1 MTAAVPQ
8 RAADRNPLIALTL
21 GDPAGVGPEVVAKAL
36 AQPNVRALADLVVVG
51 SPAVLDR
58 AFALVDAGLHATP
71 VADPAEPVAPDAVGV
86 YEEGVDEDRRA
97 DPPLADLPYGRVSA
111 AAGAAA
117 VAWATTAA
125 RLALD
130 GRVDGVAT
138 APLNKEAAHLAGHAE
153 VGHQEIYQKLT
164 GAEHV
169 MTMLLAP
176 GLRVVH
182 LTTHRSLRE
191 ACDAVTQESVLAAL
205 RLTHDFFAEHGIAQ
219 ARIAAAAL
227 NPHGGEAGLLGSEE
241 TTAIG
246 PAVGAARELGID
258 ATGPVPADTVFN
270 RAIDGVF
277 DVVLAMYHDQGHIAI
292 KVHDWSRS
300 VTVNLGLPF
309 LRTSVDH
316 GTAFDIAGRGSAD
329 PAGMIEAV
337 RLAAQLARTGS
348 LVSV

>member
-1 MTAAVPQ
+1 MAAAVPQ
-8 RAADRNPLIALTL
+8 HSEDRLPLIALTL

-36 AQPNVRALADLVVVG
+36 AAPGVRALADLVVVG
-51 SPAVLDR
+51 NPAVLDR
-58 AFALVDAGLHATP
+58 AFALVDAELHAAQ
-71 VADPAEPVAPDAVGV
+71 VADPAEAVAADAVGV
-86 YEEGVDEDRRA
+86 FEDEPPPEPLEE
-97 DPPLADLPYGRVSA
+97 LPYGRVSA

-130 GRVDGVAT
+130 GRVDGIAT

-153 VGHQEIYQKLT
+153 VGHQEIYQKMT
-164 GAEHV
+164 GVEHV

-191 ACDAVTQESVLAAL
+191 ACDAVTRENVLAAL
-205 RLTHDFFAEHGIAQ
+205 RLTHAFFVEHGIAEP
-219 ARIAAAAL
+219 RIAAAAL
-227 NPHGGEAGLLGSEE
+227 NPHGGEAGLLGAEE
-241 TTAIG
+241 TTAIA
-246 PAVGAARELGID
+246 PAVEAARELGVD

-270 RAIDGVF
+270 RAIDGTF

-316 GTAFDIAGRGSAD
+316 GTAFDIAGRGVAD

-348 LVSV
+348 LVAV

>member
-1 MTAAVPQ
+1 MAATVPEH
-8 RAADRNPLIALTL
+8 APDRPPLIALTL

-36 AQPNVRALADLVVVG
+36 AAPGVRALADLVVIG
-51 SPAVLDR
+51 NAGVLDR
-58 AFALVDAGLHATP
+58 AFTLVDAELHAAP

-86 YEEGVDEDRRA
+86 YEDEPPY
-97 DPPLADLPYGRVSA
+97 PPLEDLAYGRVSA

-130 GRVDGVAT
+130 GRVDAT
-138 APLNKEAAHLAGHAE
+138 APLNKEAANLAGHAE
-153 VGHQEIYQKLT
+153 VGHQEIYQKMT
-164 GAEHV
+164 GAERV

-182 LTTHRSLRE
+182 LTTHRSLRD
-191 ACDAVTQESVLAAL
+191 ACDAVTLDAVLAAL
-205 RLTHDFFAEHGIAQ
+205 RLTHDYFTGHGIAQ

-241 TTAIG
+241 TTAIA
-246 PAVGAARELGID
+246 PAVQAARELGID

-270 RAIDGVF
+270 RAIDGAF

-316 GTAFDIAGRGSAD
+316 GTAFDIAGLGTAD
-329 PAGMIEAV
+329 PVGMIEAV

-348 LVSV
+348 LVAV

>member
-1 MTAAVPQ
+1 MAAPPAP
-8 RAADRNPLIALTL
+8 RSGGRRNPLIALTL

-36 AQPNVRALADLVVVG
+36 AEPSVRALADLVVVG
-51 SPAVLDR
+51 NPAVLDR
-58 AFALVDAGLHATP
+58 AFALVDADLHAAP
-71 VADPAEPVAPDAVGV
+71 VADPAEPVATDAVGV
-86 YEEGVDEDRRA
+86 YEDE
-97 DPPLADLPYGRVSA
+97 PPPEPLANLPYGRVSA

-153 VGHQEIYQKLT
+153 VGHQEIYQRLT
-164 GAEHV
+164 GAERV

-191 ACDAVTQESVLAAL
+191 ACDAVTRESVLAAL
-205 RLTHDFFAEHGIAQ
+205 RLTHDFFAEHGIAGP
-219 ARIAAAAL
+219 RIAAAAL

-241 TTAIG
+241 TTAIA
-246 PAVGAARELGID
+246 PAVEAARELGID
-258 ATGPVPADTVFN
+258 ATGPVAADTVFN
-270 RAIDGVF
+270 QAIDGAF

-300 VTVNLGLPF
+300 VTLNLGLPF

-316 GTAFDIAGRGSAD
+316 GTAFDIAGRGTAD
-329 PAGMIEAV
+329 PTGMIEAV

-348 LVSV
+348 LVAV

>member
-1 MTAAVPQ
+1 MAAQPAP
-8 RAADRNPLIALTL
+8 RSRRNPLIAVTL

-36 AQPNVRALADLVVVG
+36 ARPDVRALADLVVVG
-51 SPAVLDR
+51 NTAVLDR
-58 AFALVDAGLHATP
+58 AFALVDSELHATQ
-71 VADPAEPVAPDAVGV
+71 VADPGESVDDDAVGV
-86 YEEGVDEDRRA
+86 YEDE
-97 DPPLADLPYGRVSA
+97 PPHPSLVNVPYGRVSA
-111 AAGAAA
+111 VAGGSA
-117 VAWATTAA
+117 VAWATTAG

-153 VGHQEIYQKLT
+153 VGHQEIYQALT
-164 GAEHV
+164 GAERV

-176 GLRVVH
+176 RLRVVH

-191 ACDAVTQESVLAAL
+191 ACDAVTRENVLAAL
-205 RLTHDFFAEHGIAQ
+205 RLTHDFFAAHGVPRP
-219 ARIAAAAL
+219 RIAAAAL

-241 TTAIG
+241 TEAIG
-246 PAVGAARELGID
+246 PAVESARSLGID
-258 ATGPVPADTVFN
+258 AAGPVPADTVFN
-270 RAIDGVF
+270 RAIDGAF

-316 GTAFDIAGRGSAD
+316 GTAFDIAGRGTAD
-329 PAGMIEAV
+329 PTGMIEAV

-348 LVSV
+348 LVAV

>member
-1 MTAAVPQ
+1 MAAAPTQ
-8 RAADRNPLIALTL
+8 YAPDQLPRIAITL
-21 GDPAGVGPEVVAKAL
+21 GDPAGIGPEVVAKAL
-36 AQPNVRALADLVVVG
+36 AAAGVRALADLVVVG
-51 SPAVLDR
+51 NAGVLDR
-58 AFALVDAGLHATP
+58 AFALVDAELHAAP
-71 VADPAEPVAPDAVGV
+71 VADPAEPLAPDAVGV
-86 YEEGVDEDRRA
+86 YEDEPPY
-97 DPPLADLPYGRVSA
+97 PPLEDLPYGRVSA

-125 RLALD
+125 HLALD
-130 GRVDGVAT
+130 GRVDGIAT

-153 VGHQEIYQKLT
+153 VGHQEIYQKMT
-164 GAEHV
+164 GAERV

-182 LTTHRSLRE
+182 LTTHRSLRD
-191 ACDAVTQESVLAAL
+191 ACDAVTLDAVLAAL
-205 RLTHDFFAEHGIAQ
+205 RLTHDYFTGHGIAQ

-241 TTAIG
+241 TTAIA
-246 PAVGAARELGID
+246 PAVQAARELGID

-270 RAIDGVF
+270 RAIDGAF

-316 GTAFDIAGRGSAD
+316 GTAFDIAGRGTAD
-329 PAGMIEAV
+329 PVGMIEAV

-348 LVSV
+348 LVAV

>member
-1 MTAAVPQ
+1 MATPTAP
-8 RAADRNPLIALTL
+8 RSGRNPLIAVTL

-36 AQPNVRALADLVVVG
+36 ARPRVRALADLVVVG
-51 SPAVLDR
+51 NTAVLDR
-58 AFALVDAGLHATP
+58 AFALVDSELHAAR
-71 VADPAEPVAPDAVGV
+71 VADPAESVAPDAVGV
-86 YEEGVDEDRRA
+86 YEEEPA
-97 DPPLADLPYGRVSA
+97 DALADLPYGRISA
-111 AAGAAA
+111 AAGTAA
-117 VAWATTAA
+117 VAWATTAG
-125 RLALD
+125 RLALE

-138 APLNKEAAHLAGHAE
+138 APLNKEAAHLAGGAE
-153 VGHQEIYQKLT
+153 VGHQEIYQALT
-164 GAEHV
+164 GAELV

-191 ACDAVTQESVLAAL
+191 ACDAVTRDAVLAAL
-205 RLTHDFFAEHGIAQ
+205 RLTHDFFAEHGIPRP
-219 ARIAAAAL
+219 RIAAAAL

-241 TTAIG
+241 SEAIA
-246 PAVGAARELGID
+246 PAVEAARELGID
-258 ATGPVPADTVFN
+258 TAGPVPADAVFN
-270 RAIDGVF
+270 RAIDGAF

-300 VTVNLGLPF
+300 VTMNLGLPF

-316 GTAFDIAGRGSAD
+316 GTAFDIAGRGIAD

-348 LVSV
+348 LLAV